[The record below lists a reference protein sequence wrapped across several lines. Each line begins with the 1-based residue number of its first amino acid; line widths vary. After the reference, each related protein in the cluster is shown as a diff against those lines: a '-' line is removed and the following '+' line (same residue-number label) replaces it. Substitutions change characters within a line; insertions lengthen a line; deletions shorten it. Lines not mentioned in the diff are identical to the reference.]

1 MINAPQFSR
10 FRVLILLIPFVM
22 ILSAFSPVFGLEITI
37 EQKMVVK
44 GDIIRLG
51 DIAKFNPVNDS
62 RVSQLKGIE
71 ISSSP
76 APGSD
81 STITKD
87 LMIYKIN
94 PYISGDKEI
103 LIRMP
108 ENLKVSRSAQFI
120 SSQRMEEIFRS
131 YVKDNSGWPEDQIG
145 FEGINTPG
153 TIALPEGKLDWEVQY
168 KGKEDLIGNVA
179 LTIDFSIDEKSVK
192 KVNLSGKVGVKREII
207 KAFGK
212 IDRGRIITAQDITPA
227 NESSLHYR
235 KDSLISREDVIGKR
249 AIRTIQAGQEIISG
263 MIENPPPVKKGDRV
277 IISAENSEMKIT
289 AAGEALQDGQTGD
302 QVEVLNVQSGRK
314 IFATVRGSGIVEVIF

>member
-1 MINAPQFSR
+1 
-10 FRVLILLIPFVM
+10 
-22 ILSAFSPVFGLEITI
+22 
-37 EQKMVVK
+37 
-44 GDIIRLG
+44 
-51 DIAKFNPVNDS
+51 
-62 RVSQLKGIE
+62 
-71 ISSSP
+71 
-76 APGSD
+76 
-81 STITKD
+81 
-87 LMIYKIN
+87 MIYKIN
-94 PYISGDKEI
+94 PYISGNKDI
-103 LIRMP
+103 QIRMP

-168 KGKEDLIGNVA
+168 KDKEDFIGNVA

-207 KAFGK
+207 KASGK

-249 AIRTIQAGQEIISG
+249 AIRTIQAGQAIISG

-277 IISAENSEMKIT
+277 IISAENSVMKIT

-302 QVEVLNVQSGRK
+302 QVEVLNLQSGRK
-314 IFATVRGSGIVEVIF
+314 IFATVRSSGIVEVIF